1 MNMAATGMTIGERK
15 DDLIRRYRSA
25 AEDTARLV
33 KASTTG
39 DPTSRMRAVADAVW
53 THFAHLGAQVGV
65 SWVGFYLPQQT
76 ESGVELVLGPSRNK
90 PACSPIGLHGVC
102 GQSFRTKSIRIIRD
116 VRDLGADYV
125 ACDPRDRSEIVLPVF
140 LAVPAAL
147 QRPDRST
154 ESGCFAVLDLDSHEV
169 GRFTE
174 VDAEGLAGVLKA
186 AGFSVHG
193 PG

>member
-1 MNMAATGMTIGERK
+1 MNLATTGMTIRERT
-15 DDLIRRYRSA
+15 DDLLRRYRSA

-33 KASTTG
+33 KASPGG
-39 DPTSRMRAVADAVW
+39 DPTSRMRAVADAIW
-53 THFAHLGAQVGV
+53 THLSQVGV
-65 SWVGFYLPQQT
+65 SWVGFYLPQKA
-76 ESGVELVLGPSRNK
+76 ENGVELVLGPSRNK

-116 VRDLGADYV
+116 VRDLGEDYV

-140 LAVPAAL
+140 LSAPGTSPWLGPGSAS
-147 QRPDRST
+147 D
-154 ESGCFAVLDLDSHEV
+154 CFAVLDLDSHEV
-169 GRFTE
+169 GRFGE

-186 AGFSVHG
+186 AGFSVQA